1 MRGKTPLVACLVA
14 GVLGVGAGIWPEVR
28 THAAAN
34 TDPSMRGELS
44 AMLADQQW
52 QRPKP
57 GSWTIEQAADIP
69 RGPVPTIRRINTQDK
84 VVFLTIDDG
93 YEYDAEFV
101 RLVREHRVPIL
112 TFLTSSY
119 IKGQGQYFWAMRNA
133 GSRMENHSVTHPA
146 LNTLPLERQRKEICD
161 ASDAIARQYG
171 RRPTFLRPPFG
182 AMNALTQQAAKECG
196 IKLIMLWNVEFYN
209 GTTGPGVGFNGFARG
224 DGGGKHF
231 RPGDIV
237 LMHYRKGL
245 AGHLKMILTWIR
257 EQGFRPAAVE
267 NYIPRSLGG
276 NAPDSA
282 TQVK

>member
-1 MRGKTPLVACLVA
+1 
-14 GVLGVGAGIWPEVR
+14 
-28 THAAAN
+28 
-34 TDPSMRGELS
+34 
-44 AMLADQQW
+44 
-52 QRPKP
+52 
-57 GSWTIEQAADIP
+57 
-69 RGPVPTIRRINTQDK
+69 
-84 VVFLTIDDG
+84 
-93 YEYDAEFV
+93 
-101 RLVREHRVPIL
+101 VREHRVPIL